1 MTAEQ
6 DRSGD
11 KKSGFDRVIELIE
24 DVNTDRYGKPLVAA
38 LHLCN
43 DLADEL
49 EDQKHFNTEILGI
62 APQKPSESPTPE
74 RRIDNLR
81 RIAADDSVNAFARS
95 ICMEAAD
102 RIGDLERELAA
113 VKGVAYNA
121 EKCVCRMDEGGTV
134 ISLCGAHQ
142 AHFDAAQSAIAP
154 LEKEKP

>member
-1 MTAEQ
+1 MDE
-6 DRSGD
+6 RPGD
-11 KKSGFDRVIELIE
+11 KPSEENWQRVVRLLRDERCVGRHDLMADAASMIE
-24 DVNTDRYGKPLVAA
+24 RLVGYLDNA
-38 LHLCN
+38 
-43 DLADEL
+43 
-49 EDQKHFNTEILGI
+49 TS
-62 APQKPSESPTPE
+62 APQKSSESPTPE